1 MQKFNENE
9 TQKIT
14 TQKLVMT
21 ALLVAIYVVLS
32 RFLSIPSWDFKIGF
46 SFLPVVIGA
55 IVLGPIYGGLIGG
68 LGDLV
73 GAILFPIGAY
83 FPGYTATA
91 FLMGW
96 LYGMILKEDHS
107 KKRIVIAVVIPEFIC
122 SLLLNTFWI
131 SITYGASFTALF
143 ATRSIQFAV
152 MSVVKI
158 LTIAIVVRYVP
169 YFRKATK
176 VV

>member
-1 MQKFNENE
+1 MQKTN
-9 TQKIT
+9 QIT

-55 IVLGPIYGGLIGG
+55 LVLGPIYGGLIGG

-96 LYGMILKEDHS
+96 LYGMILKEEQS
-107 KKRIVIAVVIPEFIC
+107 KKRIVIAVVIPELIC
-122 SLLLNTFWI
+122 SLLLNTLWI

-158 LTIAIVVRYVP
+158 ITIAIVVRYIP
-169 YFRKATK
+169 YFKKATK
-176 VV
+176 SA